1 MEDRLE
7 VTSEGVHGKFVGMIL
22 QEKGS
27 ALKPSNLSPKPIR
40 KWKLEIQPCCAR
52 PYDEVM

>member
-7 VTSEGVHGKFVGMIL
+7 VTSERVHGKFVGMIL

-40 KWKLEIQPCCAR
+40 KWKLQVQPCCPR